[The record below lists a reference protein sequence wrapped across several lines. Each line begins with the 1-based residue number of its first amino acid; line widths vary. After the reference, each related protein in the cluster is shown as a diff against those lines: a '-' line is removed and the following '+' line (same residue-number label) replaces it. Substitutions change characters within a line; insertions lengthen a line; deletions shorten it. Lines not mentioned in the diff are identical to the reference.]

1 MAFISNEKRE
11 DLIKKVNKGYG
22 FRKFILLLD
31 IILLTGFMIV
41 AFLSWYWQGDWAWA
55 KDGALTPFGQGM
67 LGVAA
72 FIVVLGL
79 VSVILLFTIKSPR
92 SVKEEIKTLE
102 SSPLAGKKI
111 HKDETAGEVMRA
123 RRDPENAITESKKK
137 KQEKKKKSN

>member
-1 MAFISNEKRE
+1 
-11 DLIKKVNKGYG
+11 
-22 FRKFILLLD
+22 
-31 IILLTGFMIV
+31 
-41 AFLSWYWQGDWAWA
+41 
-55 KDGALTPFGQGM
+55 M